1 MTVDEAL
8 TITEMVLDDRGLNKV
23 QEIVFRHV
31 WEGKSYREISTLIE
45 YDYEYIKDVGSKL
58 WKRLSEAFW
67 EKVKKD
73 NLNSVVRRYLKRE
86 EVNLSQNRYRLI
98 EINLS
103 GAELNGASLSIGN
116 LSETPLL
123 ITNLNKFYSRSSD
136 SSLDLVSE
144 SEVTELEDLCSD
156 LEHHQQI
163 FHNGDNKIY
172 CWKGLQFSSEAE
184 VKIAVALDQT
194 GVIFLPK
201 SKVRLTTQEGREN
214 QETDFL
220 ICDRGKWGILNI
232 EDLKLD
238 NDRKNWNEHL
248 THIDNYHSISVVKY
262 YSSEQC
268 IKEANKVVQEFLEI
282 LNQT

>member
-201 SKVRLTTQEGREN
+201 SKVRLTTQEG
-214 QETDFL
+214 
-220 ICDRGKWGILNI
+220 K
-232 EDLKLD
+232 
-238 NDRKNWNEHL
+238 
-248 THIDNYHSISVVKY
+248 
-262 YSSEQC
+262 
-268 IKEANKVVQEFLEI
+268 
-282 LNQT
+282 